1 MVVCLIGIKKARR
14 QKQGIELLWGRGG
27 SVMIVDELVGSV
39 CALKCVFMS
48 VCVSM
53 QLCEAT
59 SRSEGE
65 RAGGLVV
72 EDITR

>member
-1 MVVCLIGIKKARR
+1 
-14 QKQGIELLWGRGG
+14 
-27 SVMIVDELVGSV
+27 MIVDELVGSL